1 MLLTSSYELKTA
13 FAYARSFS
21 LERKL
26 YYIDSQMILLG
37 ILDSYANDIAIETAD
52 REKMVQWLHAL
63 DWEQRPGAPVPTG
76 NKPKVP
82 IMTEAER
89 MLENATYYQ
98 KKLGDEQLHPQHIIL
113 SLLSIENRCQYKF
126 KSLGIIFETY
136 LEQILLLRKSKADV
150 PFRSPKI
157 KTTYITFFHP
167 LIQLFY
173 GARQKKVAVERYFR
187 DAQTLLQYNDIHKCR
202 MLCQLVLQMQPD
214 HVNALWL
221 SGVTW
226 RVERN
231 FQKALPFYE
240 KVHKKHPHH
249 TGVLAELAHCY
260 SEMGNHEWAHRLYAH
275 ALSLNPGSSELLN
288 SLGFECI
295 KLELYVEAISY
306 FDQAIAYDVECAY
319 AYNNKGYVLMHLGF
333 PAAARELIDKS
344 LQINKGNAYAYRN
357 LALLALK
364 DQDEETAREM
374 LYKAQRFHFKRNYGN
389 EVEEL
394 LQRLGHQKTTS

>member
-37 ILDSYANDIAIETAD
+37 ILDSYANDIAIETD
-52 REKMVQWLHAL
+52 EREKMIQWLHAL
-63 DWEQRPGAPVPTG
+63 NWEPRPGLPIPTG
-76 NKPKVP
+76 ERPKVP

-89 MLENATYYQ
+89 MLENAAYYQ

-126 KSLGIIFETY
+126 HSLGIVFEAY
-136 LEQILLLRKSKADV
+136 LDRLRAQRNIQHEV

-157 KTTYITFFHP
+157 KTSSISIFHP
-167 LIQLFY
+167 IIRLFY
-173 GARQKKVAVERYFR
+173 GPQQKKAAVEKYFR
-187 DAQTLLQYNDIHKCR
+187 EAQALLQYNEIQKCR
-202 MLCQLVLQMQPD
+202 EFCQLVLQLEPD

-231 FQKALPFYE
+231 FEKALHFYE
-240 KVHKKHPHH
+240 KVHKNHPQH

-260 SEMGNHEWAHRLYAH
+260 SEMGNHAWAHRLYEH
-275 ALSLNPGSSELLN
+275 ALSINPGSPELLN

-306 FDQAIAYDVECAY
+306 FDQAIAYDEGCAY
-319 AYNNKGYVLMHLGF
+319 AYSNKGYVLMHLGF
-333 PAAARELIDKS
+333 PAAAKELMLKS
-344 LQINKGNAYAYRN
+344 IQLNKGNAYGYRN
-357 LALLALK
+357 LALLSLK
-364 DQDEETAREM
+364 EQDEETAKEM
-374 LYKAQRFHFKRNYGN
+374 LKKAQRFHFRRNYGN
-389 EVEEL
+389 EVDEL
-394 LQRLGHQKTTS
+394 LRRLDKQKATS